1 MIYLKRILWLLGYPI
16 MWVLACALFIVSVV
30 FVGFKCL
37 YLFIKNGDIEGSYD
51 PIEYVV
57 RFIEWYNDFIFQL

>member
-37 YLFIKNGDIEGSYD
+37 YLFIKNGDIEGSYY
-51 PIEYVV
+51 PIEWVV